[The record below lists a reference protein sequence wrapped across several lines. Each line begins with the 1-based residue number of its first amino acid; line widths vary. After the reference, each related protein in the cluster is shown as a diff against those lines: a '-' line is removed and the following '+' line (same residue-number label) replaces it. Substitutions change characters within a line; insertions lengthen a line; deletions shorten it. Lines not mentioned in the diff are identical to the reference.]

1 MEANEKK
8 PAGSE
13 TSKSAGPASRA
24 ADGSPKKRSSKKPA
38 RDIRKRVFKTLEYL
52 VIGAGLLATGFVSAF
67 ITFSMA
73 IRGNEITVPNLV
85 GGSLASANQ
94 ILNQS
99 ELTLRHEG
107 NRFDPETPPDL
118 ISSQTP
124 TPGTVLKKGRSVRVW
139 TSLGP
144 QRIVVPRVEGES
156 LQAAQLILE
165 QEGFTLGRV
174 VEVHSEAYAPDSVI
188 AQDPPPYEEVGEAS
202 EVAVLVSRGYVEPA
216 YVMPDF
222 IGQPISEVYE
232 RVRRGGH
239 RLSRARYVEYYGVPH
254 GVVVRQTPQPGI
266 KVTKRDRIVVYI
278 SKGY

>member
-1 MEANEKK
+1 METSDEK
-8 PAGSE
+8 PAGAVTPES
-13 TSKSAGPASRA
+13 TGPVSKTGNAR
-24 ADGSPKKRSSKKPA
+24 PKGRLAKKLGKH
-38 RDIRKRVFKTLEYL
+38 IRTRVFKTLEYL

-73 IRGNEITVPNLV
+73 IRGNEIAVPNLV
-85 GGSLASANQ
+85 GSSLASANQ
-94 ILNQS
+94 ILSQS

-107 NRFDPETPPDL
+107 NRFDPETAPDL
-118 ISSQTP
+118 IASQAP

-165 QEGFTLGRV
+165 QGGFTLGRV
-174 VEVHSEAYAPDSVI
+174 VEVHSEAYAPDSII
-188 AQDPPPYEEVGEAS
+188 AQDPPPYEEIGEAA

-232 RVRRGGH
+232 YVRKGGH

-266 KVTKRDRIVVYI
+266 KVTKRDRIVVYV

>member
-1 MEANEKK
+1 MQVSEKRT
-8 PAGSE
+8 AGSE
-13 TSKSAGPASRA
+13 TPKSTGAASKKGNAGPKGPFAKKSA
-24 ADGSPKKRSSKKPA
+24 KH
-38 RDIRKRVFKTLEYL
+38 IRTRVLKTLEYL

-73 IRGNEITVPNLV
+73 IRGNEIPVPNLV
-85 GGSLASANQ
+85 GSSLASANQ
-94 ILNQS
+94 ILTQS

-118 ISSQTP
+118 IASQAP

-156 LQAAQLILE
+156 LQAAQLILD
-165 QEGFTLGRV
+165 QGGFSLGRV
-174 VEVHSEAYAPDSVI
+174 VEVHSEAYAPDSII
-188 AQDPPPYEEVGEAS
+188 AQDPPPFEEIGEAA
-202 EVAVLVSRGYVEPA
+202 EVAVLVSRGYVAPA

-232 RVRRGGH
+232 YVRRGGH
-239 RLSRARYVEYYGVPH
+239 RLSRVEYVEYYGVPQ
-254 GVVVRQTPQPGI
+254 GVVVRQSPQPGI
-266 KVTKRDRIVVYI
+266 KVTKRDRIVVYV